1 MGCQQSVDISDAEK
15 LGSDDDN
22 EMEELLGQPA
32 KTETRKSFALIE
44 KEFENL
50 KLTEYRLKQL
60 NIDIM
65 LEIGKSLSFEEKASE
80 LPGGPIIAVAMS
92 SMGNEEDQE
101 KIDEKD
107 DKKAYIAFDSF
118 LPLYKVLS
126 KHAKMA
132 LMKDPPSKPMNEKQD
147 EEREINLFH

>member
-1 MGCQQSVDISDAEK
+1 
-15 LGSDDDN
+15 
-22 EMEELLGQPA
+22 MEELLGQPA

-80 LPGGPIIAVAMS
+80 LPGGPIIAIAMS

-118 LPLYKVLS
+118 
-126 KHAKMA
+126 
-132 LMKDPPSKPMNEKQD
+132 
-147 EEREINLFH
+147 